1 MIFDAIGMMCVY
13 HCQQE
18 KWSRDELCGSG
29 EIKRELGE
37 SVLAGGKGGNVK
49 PVEQVGDGTPAPVAG
64 VMGATGVTRKGNI
77 SRGLAGTGG
86 AQAAARHGN
95 SGSSKQ
101 STFVWLENA
110 ATSLPSSPARPLTA
124 AAGSAA
130 VWDAAASAPRTAWR
144 TARGAE
150 ETRAATTR
158 RRPAEEGVAA
168 IRGSSLLAST
178 AEIETLR
185 QGLAAAPEDSEPAE
199 DLEGLLRPAWSRGR
213 KPRGGPGGI

>member
-1 MIFDAIGMMCVY
+1 MMCVY

-18 KWSRDELCGSG
+18 KWRRDELCRSG

-37 SVLAGGKGGNVK
+37 SVLAGGKSGNVK

-64 VMGATGVTRKGNI
+64 VMGGTGVTRKGNI
-77 SRGLAGTGG
+77 SRGLAGTVG
-86 AQAAARHGN
+86 AAARPGD

-101 STFVWLENA
+101 STFMQLETA
-110 ATSLPSSPARPLTA
+110 ATSLASSPARPLTA

-130 VWDAAASAPRTAWR
+130 AWDAAASAPGTAWR

-150 ETRAATTR
+150 DTGAATTR
-158 RRPAEEGVAA
+158 RRAAGEGVAA
-168 IRGSSLLAST
+168 IRGSSLLAGT

-185 QGLAAAPEDSEPAE
+185 QGLAAAPEGSEPAE